1 MSAHPNRLS
10 RLLAMVPY
18 FLAHPGVTKKQAAA
32 DLGVTVDQ
40 LGKDLYQLWMCG
52 LPGYSPG
59 DLIDLDF
66 EDRDTV
72 DVTFSAGM
80 DRPLRLTPAEA
91 SVLLMALRAL
101 LDMGGVVD
109 ADAAQRA
116 IAKIE
121 RAVGDAALGADPTQT
136 SDDAPTDPG
145 ASGPATGDGWDGV
158 VRSALRNRRA
168 VWLRYYSASRDAT
181 SERTVDPIRIQAVD
195 GKAYLEGWCRES
207 DGVRLFRLDRIDE
220 ARELE
225 EPAGDH
231 RAEAGSSSL
240 SLFGDGDEGLPTV
253 DLLIDPTVAWVVDY
267 HLIDLLDTGS
277 GDAGQGDAAGVLR
290 GRMTYGSDEWLTRF
304 LLGFGGRIR
313 LADAP
318 DVTQDAVRRATAA
331 LGAYEAAGT
340 RTANPS

>member
-1 MSAHPNRLS
+1 MSGAPDRLS
-10 RLLAMVPY
+10 RMLAMVPY
-18 FLAHPGVTKKQAAA
+18 FLAHPGVAKTQAAA
-32 DLGVTVDQ
+32 DLGVTPDQ
-40 LGKDLYQLWMCG
+40 LQKDLQQLWMCG

-101 LDMGGVVD
+101 LDMNGVVD

-121 RAVGDAALGADPTQT
+121 RAVGDAARAEATAGGPAG
-136 SDDAPTDPG
+136 SDAPPG
-145 ASGPATGDGWDGV
+145 EGWDGV
-158 VRSALRNRRA
+158 VRDALRTHRA
-168 VWLRYYSASRDAT
+168 VWLRYYSASRDAV

-195 GKAYLEGWCRES
+195 GQSYLEGWCHES
-207 DGVRLFRLDRIDE
+207 EGIRLFRFDRIDE
-220 ARELE
+220 ARLLD
-225 EPAGDH
+225 EPAHDH
-231 RAEAGSSSL
+231 ADDQRGSSSL
-240 SLFGDGDEGLPTV
+240 SLFGDDADSLPTV
-253 DLLIDPTVAWVVDY
+253 DLLIEPDVAWVVDY
-267 HLIDLLDTGS
+267 HLIDIV
-277 GDAGQGDAAGVLR
+277 DAAADGGPLR

-313 LADAP
+313 PVDTP
-318 DVTQDAVRRATAA
+318 GVTAEIGRRAQAA
-331 LGAYEAAGT
+331 LAAYEATG
-340 RTANPS
+340 

>member
-1 MSAHPNRLS
+1 MSGADDRLS

-18 FLAHPGVTKKQAAA
+18 FLAHPGVAKTQAAT
-32 DLGVTVDQ
+32 DLGVTPDQ
-40 LGKDLYQLWMCG
+40 LQKDLYQLWMCG

-66 EDRDTV
+66 VDRDTI

-121 RAVGDAALGADPTQT
+121 RAVGDAALGSASSATPAAAE
-136 SDDAPTDPG
+136 APS
-145 ASGPATGDGWDGV
+145 ASGWDGI
-158 VRSALRNRRA
+158 VRDAVRTHRA
-168 VWLRYYSASRDAT
+168 VWLRYYSASRDAV

-195 GKAYLEGWCRES
+195 GQSYLEGWCRES
-207 DGVRLFRLDRIDE
+207 EGVRLFRFDRIDG
-220 ARELE
+220 ARLLD
-225 EPAGDH
+225 EPAHDH
-231 RAEAGSSSL
+231 PSADRGSSSL
-240 SLFGDGDEGLPTV
+240 SLFGDDADSLPTV
-253 DLLIDPTVAWVVDY
+253 DLVIEPDVAWVVDY
-267 HLIDLLDTGS
+267 HLIDIVDPGADS
-277 GDAGQGDAAGVLR
+277 GPLR

-313 LADAP
+313 PVQAP
-318 DVTQDAVRRATAA
+318 GATAEIGRRARAA
-331 LGAYEAAGT
+331 LGAYHV
-340 RTANPS
+340 SD

>member
-1 MSAHPNRLS
+1 MSGAPDRLS

-18 FLAHPGVTKKQAAA
+18 FLAHPGVAKTQAAT
-32 DLGVTVDQ
+32 DLGVTPDQ
-40 LGKDLYQLWMCG
+40 LQKDLNQLWMCG

-66 EDRDTV
+66 IDRDTV

-121 RAVGDAALGADPTQT
+121 RAVGDAALGSSSSATPSAAET
-136 SDDAPTDPG
+136 
-145 ASGPATGDGWDGV
+145 ASAEGWDGI
-158 VRSALRNRRA
+158 VRDAVRTHRA
-168 VWLRYYSASRDAT
+168 VWLRYYSASRDT
-181 SERTVDPIRIQAVD
+181 VSERTVDPIRIQAVD
-195 GKAYLEGWCRES
+195 GQSYLEGWCRES
-207 DGVRLFRLDRIDE
+207 EGVRLFRFDRIDE
-220 ARELE
+220 ARLLD
-225 EPAGDH
+225 EPSRDH
-231 RAEAGSSSL
+231 PSDGRGSSSL
-240 SLFGDGDEGLPTV
+240 SLFGDDADALPTV
-253 DLLIDPTVAWVVDY
+253 DLVIEPDVAWVVDY
-267 HLIDLLDTGS
+267 HLIDIV
-277 GDAGQGDAAGVLR
+277 DAGADGGPLL

-313 LADAP
+313 SVDAP
-318 DVTQDAVRRATAA
+318 GVTAEIGRRARAA
-331 LGAYEAAGT
+331 LGAYDTAG
-340 RTANPS
+340 

>member
-1 MSAHPNRLS
+1 MSGADDRLS

-18 FLAHPGVTKKQAAA
+18 FLAHPGVAKTQAAS
-32 DLGVTVDQ
+32 DLGVTPDQ
-40 LGKDLYQLWMCG
+40 LQKDLYQLWMCG

-66 EDRDTV
+66 VDRDTV

-116 IAKIE
+116 VAKIE
-121 RAVGDAALGADPTQT
+121 RAVGDAALGT
-136 SDDAPTDPG
+136 
-145 ASGPATGDGWDGV
+145 ASSATPSEVAAASDGWDGV
-158 VRSALRNRRA
+158 VRDALRTRRA
-168 VWLRYYSASRDAT
+168 VWLRYYSASRDAV

-195 GKAYLEGWCRES
+195 GQSYLEGWCRES
-207 DGVRLFRLDRIDE
+207 EGVRLFRFDRIDE
-220 ARELE
+220 ARLLE

-231 RAEAGSSSL
+231 ASDDRGSSSL
-240 SLFGDGDEGLPTV
+240 SLFGDDADSLPTV
-253 DLLIDPTVAWVVDY
+253 DLLIEPDVAWVVDY
-267 HLIDLLDTGS
+267 HLIDVADP
-277 GDAGQGDAAGVLR
+277 GVDGGPLR

-313 LADAP
+313 PVDTPGVGAEIDRRARAALSAYP
-318 DVTQDAVRRATAA
+318 DVT
-331 LGAYEAAGT
+331 
-340 RTANPS
+340 P

>member
-1 MSAHPNRLS
+1 MSGAPTRLS

-18 FLAHPGVTKKQAAA
+18 FLAHPGVAKTHAAA
-32 DLGVTVDQ
+32 DLGVTPAQ
-40 LGKDLYQLWMCG
+40 LQDDLMQLWMCG

-66 EDRDTV
+66 MDRDTV

-109 ADAAQRA
+109 PDAAQRA

-121 RAVGDAALGADPTQT
+121 RAVGDAALGSASST
-136 SDDAPTDPG
+136 APSP
-145 ASGPATGDGWDGV
+145 PATSADGWDGV
-158 VRSALRNRRA
+158 VRDALRTHRA
-168 VWLRYYSASRDAT
+168 LWLRYYSASRDAV

-195 GKAYLEGWCRES
+195 GQSYLEGWCRES
-207 DGVRLFRLDRIDE
+207 EGVRLFRFDRIDE
-220 ARELE
+220 ARLLD
-225 EPAGDH
+225 EPADDH
-231 RAEAGSSSL
+231 AASDRGSSSL
-240 SLFGDGDEGLPTV
+240 SLFGDDVESLPTV
-253 DLLIDPTVAWVVDY
+253 DLLIEPDVAWVVDY
-267 HLIDLLDTGS
+267 HLIDVVDPGAD
-277 GDAGQGDAAGVLR
+277 GGPLR

-313 LADAP
+313 PVDAPGVGAEIHRRAQAALHAYP
-318 DVTQDAVRRATAA
+318 DVTA
-331 LGAYEAAGT
+331 
-340 RTANPS
+340 

>member
-1 MSAHPNRLS
+1 MSGAPDRLS

-18 FLAHPGVTKKQAAA
+18 FLAHPGVAKTQAAS
-32 DLGVTVDQ
+32 DLGVTPDQ
-40 LGKDLYQLWMCG
+40 LQKDLTQLWMCG

-80 DRPLRLTPAEA
+80 ERPLRLTPAEA

-109 ADAAQRA
+109 ADATQRA

-121 RAVGDAALGADPTQT
+121 QAVGDAARGDTG
-136 SDDAPTDPG
+136 S
-145 ASGPATGDGWDGV
+145 ASVAATTGEGWDGV
-158 VRSALRNRRA
+158 VREALRAHRA
-168 VWLRYYSASRDAT
+168 IWLRYYSASRDAV

-195 GKAYLEGWCRES
+195 GQSYLEGWCRQSE
-207 DGVRLFRLDRIDE
+207 GVRLFRFDRIDE
-220 ARELE
+220 ARLLD
-225 EPAGDH
+225 EPAHEHPSDD
-231 RAEAGSSSL
+231 RGSSSL
-240 SLFGDGDEGLPTV
+240 SLFGDDADSLPTV
-253 DLLIDPTVAWVVDY
+253 DLVIEPDVAWVVDY
-267 HLIDLLDTGS
+267 HLIDIV
-277 GDAGQGDAAGVLR
+277 DAGTDGGSLR

-313 LADAP
+313 PVDTPA
-318 DVTQDAVRRATAA
+318 VTAEIGRRAEAA
-331 LGAYEAAGT
+331 LGAYDVTG
-340 RTANPS
+340 

>member
-1 MSAHPNRLS
+1 MSGAPDRLS

-18 FLAHPGVTKKQAAA
+18 FLAHPGVTKKQAAT

-40 LGKDLYQLWMCG
+40 LGKDLNQLWMCG

-66 EDRDTV
+66 VDRDTV
-72 DVTFSAGM
+72 DVTFSAGI

-121 RAVGDAALGADPTQT
+121 RAVGDAALGA
-136 SDDAPTDPG
+136 
-145 ASGPATGDGWDGV
+145 ASSATPSGGDTASVNGWDGV
-158 VRSALRNRRA
+158 VRDALRTRQA
-168 VWLRYYSASRDAT
+168 LWLRYYSASRDAV

-195 GKAYLEGWCRES
+195 GQSYLEGWCRES
-207 DGVRLFRLDRIDE
+207 DGVRLFRFDRIDE
-220 ARELE
+220 ARLLDE
-225 EPAGDH
+225 AARDH
-231 RAEAGSSSL
+231 AATDLDTSSL
-240 SLFGDGDEGLPTV
+240 SLFGDDAGSLPSV
-253 DLLIDPTVAWVVDY
+253 ELAIDPEVAWVVDY
-267 HLIDLLDTGS
+267 HLIDIVDGPDADGS
-277 GDAGQGDAAGVLR
+277 VR

-313 LADAP
+313 PVGAP
-318 DVTQDAVRRATAA
+318 TVESEIARRARSA
-331 LGAYEAAGT
+331 LGAYGDVTSDRSGAAQ
-340 RTANPS
+340 R

>member
-1 MSAHPNRLS
+1 MSGAPDRLS
-10 RLLAMVPY
+10 RMLAMVPY
-18 FLAHPGVTKKQAAA
+18 FLAHPGVAKTQAAS
-32 DLGVTVDQ
+32 DLGVTPDQ
-40 LGKDLYQLWMCG
+40 LQKDLQQLWMCG

-109 ADAAQRA
+109 ADATQRA

-121 RAVGDAALGADPTQT
+121 RAVGDAARADAGSATIA
-136 SDDAPTDPG
+136 APTG
-145 ASGPATGDGWDGV
+145 EGWDGV
-158 VRSALRNRRA
+158 VRDALRTRRA
-168 VWLRYYSASRDAT
+168 LWLRYYSASRDAV

-195 GKAYLEGWCRES
+195 GQSYLEGWCRES
-207 DGVRLFRLDRIDE
+207 EGVRLFRFDRIDE
-220 ARELE
+220 ARLLD
-225 EPAGDH
+225 EPADDH
-231 RAEAGSSSL
+231 TSGERGASSL
-240 SLFGDGDEGLPTV
+240 SLFGDDSDSLPTV
-253 DLLIDPTVAWVVDY
+253 DLLIDPDVAWVVDY
-267 HLIDLLDTGS
+267 HLIDVVDPGADGTP
-277 GDAGQGDAAGVLR
+277 LR

-313 LADAP
+313 PVDAPGVGSEIRRRAEAALSAYP
-318 DVTQDAVRRATAA
+318 DVT
-331 LGAYEAAGT
+331 
-340 RTANPS
+340 P

>member
-1 MSAHPNRLS
+1 MSGAPDRLS

-18 FLAHPGVTKKQAAA
+18 FLAHPGVAKTRAAA
-32 DLGVTVDQ
+32 ELGVTPDQ
-40 LGKDLYQLWMCG
+40 LQKDLEQLWMCG

-66 EDRDTV
+66 VDRDTV

-109 ADAAQRA
+109 SDAAQRA

-121 RAVGDAALGADPTQT
+121 RAVGDAALGSAASAAPSAADT
-136 SDDAPTDPG
+136 
-145 ASGPATGDGWDGV
+145 ASAEGWDRI
-158 VRSALRNRRA
+158 VRDAVRTRKA
-168 VWLRYYSASRDAT
+168 VWLRYYSASRDAV

-195 GKAYLEGWCRES
+195 GQSYLEGWCRES
-207 DGVRLFRLDRIDE
+207 EGVRLFRFDRIDE
-220 ARELE
+220 ARLLD
-225 EPAGDH
+225 EPAHDH
-231 RAEAGSSSL
+231 ASDDRGSSSL
-240 SLFGDGDEGLPTV
+240 SLFGDDADSLPTV
-253 DLLIDPTVAWVVDY
+253 DLLIEPDVAWVVDY
-267 HLIDLLDTGS
+267 HLIDIVE
-277 GDAGQGDAAGVLR
+277 AGTDGGPLR

-313 LADAP
+313 PVDTPGVSAEIG
-318 DVTQDAVRRATAA
+318 RRAQAA
-331 LGAYEAAGT
+331 LGAYGVT
-340 RTANPS
+340 R

>member
-1 MSAHPNRLS
+1 MSGAPDRLS

-18 FLAHPGVTKKQAAA
+18 FLAHPGVAKTRAAA
-32 DLGVTVDQ
+32 ELGVTPDQ
-40 LGKDLYQLWMCG
+40 LQKDLEQLWMCG

-66 EDRDTV
+66 VDRDTV

-109 ADAAQRA
+109 SDAAQRA

-121 RAVGDAALGADPTQT
+121 RAVGDAALGSAASATPSAADT
-136 SDDAPTDPG
+136 
-145 ASGPATGDGWDGV
+145 ASAEGWDRI
-158 VRSALRNRRA
+158 VRDAVRTRKA
-168 VWLRYYSASRDAT
+168 VWLRYYSASRDAV

-195 GKAYLEGWCRES
+195 GQSYLEGWCRES
-207 DGVRLFRLDRIDE
+207 EGVRLFRFDRIDE
-220 ARELE
+220 ARLLD
-225 EPAGDH
+225 EPAHDH
-231 RAEAGSSSL
+231 ASDDRGSSSL
-240 SLFGDGDEGLPTV
+240 SLFGDDADSLPTV
-253 DLLIDPTVAWVVDY
+253 DLLIEPDVAWVVDY
-267 HLIDLLDTGS
+267 HLIDIVE
-277 GDAGQGDAAGVLR
+277 AGTDGGPMR

-313 LADAP
+313 PVDTPGVSAEIG
-318 DVTQDAVRRATAA
+318 RRAQAA
-331 LGAYEAAGT
+331 LGAYGVT
-340 RTANPS
+340 R